1 MERICCIIGAMEPG
15 ELILPSG
22 SLVIAADGGLAHLE
36 RRGLA
41 PDLIVGD
48 FDSLGRVPAGA
59 NVIRHPVEKDDTDMM
74 LAVRTGLDR
83 GCRRFLLYGG
93 LGGRLDHAYAN
104 LQTLGWLADHGGQ
117 GWLLGGG
124 LAASAVRNGRLDF
137 APGRRGTVS
146 VFCPNG
152 EARGVD
158 LTGLYYPLRDAVLTS
173 GFPLGVSN
181 QFTGQAASVSVRE
194 GTLLVLWEQAEGTL
208 PEGLNIS

>member
-15 ELILPSG
+15 EIVLPDG
-22 SLVIAADGGLAHLE
+22 ALVIAADGGLAHLE
-36 RRGLA
+36 RRGIV

-48 FDSLGRVPAGA
+48 FDSLGRAPEGA

-74 LAVRTGLDR
+74 LAVRTGLAR
-83 GCRRFLLYGG
+83 GCSQFLLYGG

-104 LQTLGWLADHGGQ
+104 LQTLVFLAEHGAR

-124 LAASAVRNGRLDF
+124 IAASAVRNGHLTF
-137 APGRRGTVS
+137 AAGRRGVIS

-152 EARGVD
+152 EARGVY
-158 LTGLYYPLRDAVLTS
+158 LMGLYYPLTDAVLTS

-181 QFTGQAASVSVRE
+181 QFTGQAASVAVRD
-194 GTLLVLWEQAEGTL
+194 GILLAMWEQAEGTL
-208 PEGLNIS
+208 PEHL